1 MQGVPLLIVA
11 NKQDM
16 VQAFSVE
23 EINGIFELEKIQDRK
38 WIVIGSEKD
47 DLSNFNEGLSWLIS
61 ELK

>member
-1 MQGVPLLIVA
+1 
-11 NKQDM
+11 M